1 MTAETALGAPAHP
14 AIEVNSRAR
23 FEILGAIMLA
33 LFLGA
38 LDQTIVGPV
47 LPRISTALNGSSL
60 YVWVVTSYLVTST
73 AAIPVYGKLSDYFG
87 RKPMLLIGITL
98 FLIGSVL
105 SGLSQ
110 TMEQLVFF
118 RGVQG
123 LGAGALF
130 PISLAVIGDLFTP
143 AERGKYQ
150 GLFGGVFGV
159 AFLVGP
165 FLGGV
170 LTDNISWHWIFFVN
184 VPVGLISL
192 YLISRL
198 LPMVRPK
205 DAHLSLD
212 ILGVATF
219 VGAVVP
225 VLIALTLAETSSWV
239 DTSVLTWFGIGFAFL
254 VAFLI
259 VEMKAKDPMIP
270 LDLFRNRTFTISVI
284 ATFFAVFGFSILIIF
299 LPLWFQIVQGATT
312 TESGYLL
319 FPFLVGLIFSSI
331 AAGQI
336 VSRTGRYK
344 VLLAIGLLCMAVG
357 VFLFE
362 NLRGDTS
369 YPVISL
375 WMLIAGLGVGPTMAI
390 FTLIVQN
397 DVPFERLGTA
407 TSDLTLMRQ
416 IGTSVGLTMAFTLF
430 RENLTADSH
439 QDSHSRSRR
448 SSSGRCAAS
457 AFRSEPADFRRRFRG
472 EVVRTA
478 AAVPSGTRADRL
490 LPGLLP
496 GHRQLGVAGSPGGRP
511 ILRRRPGAQGEAAPG
526 ALPRGPGGSRGSDSA
541 PPGRGNGRSRQVAR
555 FRRPQPRRSQAATR
569 NAGGHSTTYRQGKA
583 AGATRRPFSCQGAP
597 VSEPASVPGRP
608 SPRAAC
614 GPCPERTSAGGQRQW
629 DGRWP

>member
-1 MTAETALGAPAHP
+1 MTAENAMGAPPHA

-47 LPRISTALNGSSL
+47 LPRISTELNGSSL

-87 RKPMLLIGITL
+87 RKPMLLIGIVL
-98 FLIGSVL
+98 FLLGSVL

-110 TMEQLVFF
+110 TMPQLVFF

-192 YLISRL
+192 YMIGRL

-205 DAHLSLD
+205 DVRLSLD

-219 VGAVVP
+219 VAAIVP

-239 DTSVLTWFGIGFAFL
+239 DPSVLGWFAVGFVFL
-254 VAFLI
+254 VAFI
-259 VEMKAKDPMIP
+259 VVEARAKDPMIP
-270 LDLFRNRTFTISVI
+270 LDLFRNRTFAVSVV

-299 LPLWFQIVQGATT
+299 LPLWFQIVKGESTT
-312 TESGYLL
+312 ASGYLL
-319 FPFLVGLIFSSI
+319 FPFLFGLIFSSV

-344 VLLAIGLLCMAVG
+344 TLLAVGMVFMAVG
-357 VFLFE
+357 VGLFSF
-362 NLRGDTS
+362 LRGDT
-369 YPVISL
+369 PLPAIWT

-397 DVPFERLGTA
+397 DVPFARLGTA

-416 IGTSVGLTMAFTLF
+416 IGTSVGLTVAFTLF
-430 RENLTADSH
+430 RNNLTWTSIRDAILGAGAPASAVPATAPAAFDPS
-439 QDSHSRSRR
+439 QLTSVGGSV
-448 SSSGRCAAS
+448 AS
-457 AFRSEPADFRRRFRG
+457 AFAALPANLREPFATGFYQAFSLAIANS
-472 EVVRTA
+472 VW
-478 AAVPSGTRADRL
+478 
-490 LPGLLP
+490 
-496 GHRQLGVAGSPGGRP
+496 LGVVASALSFVAVLALKEQPLRAHFHAEQAARSGIRTVPGGQP
-511 ILRRRPGAQGEAAPG
+511 AE
-526 ALPRGPGGSRGSDSA
+526 SA
-541 PPGRGNGRSRQVAR
+541 
-555 FRRPQPRRSQAATR
+555 
-569 NAGGHSTTYRQGKA
+569 
-583 AGATRRPFSCQGAP
+583 
-597 VSEPASVPGRP
+597 E
-608 SPRAAC
+608 
-614 GPCPERTSAGGQRQW
+614 
-629 DGRWP
+629 

>member
-1 MTAETALGAPAHP
+1 MTAEIARSAPAHP
-14 AIEVNSRAR
+14 AIEVDSRAR

-47 LPRISTALNGSSL
+47 LPRISTELNGSSL

-73 AAIPVYGKLSDYFG
+73 AAIPVYGKLSDFFG

-98 FLIGSVL
+98 FLIGSIL

-110 TMEQLVFF
+110 TMLELVLF

-184 VPVGLISL
+184 IPVGLISL
-192 YLISRL
+192 YLIGRL
-198 LPMVRPK
+198 LPMVHPQGAK
-205 DAHLSLD
+205 LQLD
-212 ILGVATF
+212 LLGVATF

-239 DTSVLTWFGIGFAFL
+239 DPTVLTWFGIGFVFL
-254 VAFLI
+254 VAFI
-259 VEMKAKDPMIP
+259 VVEARAKDPMIP
-270 LDLFRNRTFTISVI
+270 LDLFRNRTFTVSVI

-299 LPLWFQIVQGATT
+299 LPLWFQIVQGAST

-344 VLLAIGLLCMAVG
+344 ILLAVGLIFMATG

-362 NLRGDTS
+362 NLRADTP
-369 YPVISL
+369 YLVMSL
-375 WMLIAGLGVGPTMAI
+375 WMLVAGLGVGPTMAI

-430 RENLTADSH
+430 RENLTWDSIRSGIIGAGAPASAVPPVAPSAFDPNQLTSVGGSVADAFAALPAQLREPFATGFYQAFSLAIAH
-439 QDSHSRSRR
+439 SVWLGVLAAVLSFIAVLALKEKPLRAHFHADQAARSGVRMVPGGPAPEGAERQDP
-448 SSSGRCAAS
+448 AAS
-457 AFRSEPADFRRRFRG
+457 AP
-472 EVVRTA
+472 
-478 AAVPSGTRADRL
+478 
-490 LPGLLP
+490 
-496 GHRQLGVAGSPGGRP
+496 
-511 ILRRRPGAQGEAAPG
+511 
-526 ALPRGPGGSRGSDSA
+526 
-541 PPGRGNGRSRQVAR
+541 
-555 FRRPQPRRSQAATR
+555 
-569 NAGGHSTTYRQGKA
+569 A
-583 AGATRRPFSCQGAP
+583 AGASSASASAP
-597 VSEPASVPGRP
+597 NR
-608 SPRAAC
+608 
-614 GPCPERTSAGGQRQW
+614 
-629 DGRWP
+629 